1 MNDNEKAFARILFKN
16 KIYEKSGT
24 EFEDFFTRIMNYAYE
39 DFRQIKPQGGIGDR
53 KNDGYIP
60 STGTY
65 YQVYAPENPSSD
77 KTPAKAVKK
86 AKEDFDGLLE
96 YWSKIRELKEYYFV
110 FNDKYHGSY
119 PEIEKTMSE
128 IQHGYNLAKC
138 DVFLA
143 KNLEDVCFSLLD
155 ASQLVQVA
163 GFMPRVD
170 QIGLIDYSILSE
182 VVGHVMSNF
191 NPIDIENWEAPE
203 FDGKISSN
211 NLGDPI
217 KSILN
222 NAFHQCGILEE
233 YFENNGDF
241 VRQKIRDRISK
252 AYRDSIEEFMNID
265 TENKSD
271 HIFMRI
277 AEKMVPDSFNNN
289 AKKQVQDAIFVLM
302 AYYFSSCDIF
312 ESPTEQGS

>member
-1 MNDNEKAFARILFKN
+1 MNDNEKTLARTLFKN
-16 KIYEKSGT
+16 KIYERSGT
-24 EFEDFFTRIMNYAYE
+24 EFENFFTLIMNYAYE
-39 DFRQIKPQGGIGDR
+39 DFRQVKPQGRIGDR

-60 STGTY
+60 RTGTY

-96 YWSKIRELKEYYFV
+96 YWGKICNPREYRFV
-110 FNDKYHGSY
+110 FNDAYRGSY

-143 KNLEDVCFSLLD
+143 KDLEDVCFSRLD
-155 ASQLVQVA
+155 NSQLVQVT
-163 GFMPRVD
+163 GFMPPVD

-211 NLGDPI
+211 NLGDTI

-222 NAFHQCGILEE
+222 NAFHQCGVLEE

-252 AYRDSIEEFMNID
+252 AYRDSIEEFMI
-265 TENKSD
+265 S
-271 HIFMRI
+271 
-277 AEKMVPDSFNNN
+277 
-289 AKKQVQDAIFVLM
+289 L
-302 AYYFSSCDIF
+302 
-312 ESPTEQGS
+312 